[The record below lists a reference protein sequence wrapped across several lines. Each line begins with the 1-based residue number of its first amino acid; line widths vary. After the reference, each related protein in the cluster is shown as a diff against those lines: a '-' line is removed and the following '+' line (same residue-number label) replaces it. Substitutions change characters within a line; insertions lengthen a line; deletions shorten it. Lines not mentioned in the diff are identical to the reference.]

1 MEANI
6 RDLNLG
12 YTSHSYKRVHLTP
25 GPMQTPETSKS
36 HWLRREVTDIS
47 VVLFYTRC
55 WVKSSYSNIKPFLFL
70 FLPFILALA
79 WKDHVI
85 ICLSR
90 TIAKRG
96 NPQIAGFVSKNS
108 DLSIN
113 NTTLVGVVCKSWQDL
128 SLSVVV
134 IILLGP
140 INALMTGKCLLGCL
154 TVSLT
159 IYRQRQLFCQLP

>member
-70 FLPFILALA
+70 FLPFTLALA

-113 NTTLVGVVCKSWQDL
+113 NTTLVGVVCALTGFIFVCGGYHSPWAYKCFDDWKMP
-128 SLSVVV
+128 
-134 IILLGP
+134 LG
-140 INALMTGKCLLGCL
+140 
-154 TVSLT
+154 
-159 IYRQRQLFCQLP
+159 LPNCVPNYL